1 MENIEIF
8 KKRLCYQSQHRGTRE
23 MDLLLGGFSHAIDT
37 LSLEELKQ
45 FEILLSFP
53 DHALYSVFFEKGPI
67 LQGMSKSLVENIRIF
82 IENT

>member
-1 MENIEIF
+1 MEELETL

-23 MDLLLGGFSHAIDT
+23 MDLLLGGFSQNLDI

-53 DHALYSVFFEKGPI
+53 DHGLYSVFFEKGSLPH
-67 LQGMSKSLVENIRIF
+67 GMPMALVERIRTF
-82 IENT
+82 IDSI